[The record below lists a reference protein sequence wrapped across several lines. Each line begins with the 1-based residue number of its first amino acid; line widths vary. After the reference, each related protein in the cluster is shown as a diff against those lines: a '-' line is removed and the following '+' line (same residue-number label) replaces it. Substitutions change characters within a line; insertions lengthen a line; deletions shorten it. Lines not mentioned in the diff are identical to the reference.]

1 MGTIVIDFWNQKRSK
16 NPWGLFFTSLQ
27 DWRGP
32 CIRLNNYRTESR
44 RWQMWR
50 HRSFIWTVLEK
61 RLSFLNGTSQI
72 ISKILQ
78 SMIILKLKFKLD
90 QTDFHPIGSNIQIKS
105 SNAFGNWTKQRD
117 IKNWDTSSILIE
129 SLSSMMTLSGNFQ
142 VQLLIKSGHSWW
154 IFILTLIL
162 KVSFTS
168 SLVKDLLQK
177 ENFSMEI
184 FEKIFNQSF
193 ENIFAF
199 DDLSCGANWFK
210 ISFIWYCIK
219 YSCYWLVK
227 CMLEGTDF
235 KIIIF
240 TQVYPLVLACNWS

>member
-1 MGTIVIDFWNQKRSK
+1 MIFETKKRFKNQ
-16 NPWGLFFTSLQ
+16 WGLFSTSLQ

-117 IKNWDTSSILIE
+117 IKNWDTFSILIE
-129 SLSSMMTLSGNFQ
+129 SPSSMMTLSGNFQ

-235 KIIIF
+235 KITIF
-240 TQVYPLVLACNWS
+240 TLVHPIVLTCN